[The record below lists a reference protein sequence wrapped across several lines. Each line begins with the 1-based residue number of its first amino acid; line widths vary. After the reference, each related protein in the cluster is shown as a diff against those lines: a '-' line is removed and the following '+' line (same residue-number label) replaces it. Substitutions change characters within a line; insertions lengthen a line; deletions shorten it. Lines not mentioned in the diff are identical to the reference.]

1 MSSLPGHEEA
11 AARVAELRAA
21 IDHHSYRYHVLDD
34 PEVSDAEYDT
44 LMRELAGLEE
54 GYPELVEPDSPTQRV
69 GATPS
74 GLFAPVQHPSPM
86 WSLDNAFSFEEL
98 VAWGKRVEKVLGGIA
113 DYWCELKV
121 DGAAVDLTY
130 EDGRLVRA
138 ATRGDGRVGEDIT
151 ANVKTIASVPLRLRG
166 NAPPHRLEVRGE
178 IYMPGAAFRELNESL
193 AEEGQ
198 RIFANPRNAA
208 AGSLR
213 QKDPKVTAGRNL
225 GLLVHGVGVWEGGRR
240 LARHS
245 EQMHE
250 LTALGFR
257 VMGETRLAE
266 DLESVYDFCRHW
278 EAHRHDVSFEADGVV
293 AKVDQLAQ
301 REELGYTS
309 KSPRWAI
316 AYKFPPEEKTT
327 RLLEIR
333 THVGRTGAVTP
344 FAFLEPVILS
354 GATVTQATLH
364 NEDEIRR
371 KDIRI
376 GDWVLV
382 RRAGEVIPEVV
393 SPVVSRRTGE
403 ERSFEMPTA
412 CPVCRT
418 PLVRPEGEKVW
429 RCPNEACPSRGVEAL
444 IHFAGRSAMD
454 IEGLGEKT
462 IEELWERELA
472 RDPGDLY
479 SVTRDQLLSLP
490 LFADKKADQVLASLA
505 SSRDRG
511 LTRVLVGLGI
521 RHVGPPT
528 ARDLTQAFGSIEAI
542 AGATEEELAAVDG
555 VGPIL
560 AASIR
565 SWFDNARNQAIVAK
579 LSAAGVRLVEERVE
593 VTGVLSGRSFVLTG
607 TLPTLTRDQATQRIV
622 EAGGSVV
629 SGVSKKTD
637 YVVAGESPG
646 SKLARAE
653 ALGVRILDEAGLEL
667 LLTEGPVAGDAPPD
681 AGAEGAAEPLEPPP
695 QG

>member
-1 MSSLPGHEEA
+1 VSDAAGTGPGFEAA
-11 AARVAELRAA
+11 AARVGALREQ
-21 IDHHSYRYHVLDD
+21 IDYHSYRYHVLDD
-34 PEVSDAEYDT
+34 PEVADAEYDA
-44 LMRELAGLEE
+44 LMRELAALEE
-54 GYPELVEPDSPTQRV
+54 RYPELVEPDSPTQRV
-69 GATPS
+69 GAPPS
-74 GLFAPVQHPSPM
+74 GLFAPVTHPSPM

-98 VAWGKRVEKVLGGIA
+98 VAWGKRVDRVLGAIA

-130 EDGRLVRA
+130 ADGHLVRA

-166 NAPPHRLEVRGE
+166 ANPPARLEVRGE
-178 IYMPGAAFRELNESL
+178 IYLPAAAFRELNEQL

-198 RIFANPRNAA
+198 RMFANPRNAA

-225 GLLVHGVGVWEGGRR
+225 GLLVHGVGVWEGGNRHE
-240 LARHS
+240 RHS
-245 EQMHE
+245 QQMHE
-250 LTALGFR
+250 LTERGFR
-257 VMGETRLAE
+257 VMAETRLAL

-278 EAHRHDVSFEADGVV
+278 EAHRHEVAFEADGVV

-301 REELGYTS
+301 REELGYTA

-327 RLLEIR
+327 RLKEIR

-344 FAFLEPVILS
+344 FAYLEPVILS

-364 NEDEIRR
+364 NPDEIHR

-393 SPVVSRRTGE
+393 APVVSRRTGDE
-403 ERSFEMPTA
+403 QVFEMPA
-412 CPVCRT
+412 ECPVCAT

-429 RCPNEACPSRGVEAL
+429 RCPNEDCPSRGMELL
-444 IHFAGRSAMD
+444 IHFAGRGAMD
-454 IEGLGEKT
+454 IEGLGERT
-462 IEELWERELA
+462 VQELWARGFA

-479 SVTRDQLLSLP
+479 SLTREQLLELP
-490 LFADKKADQVLASLA
+490 LFADKKADQVLSSLEASKE
-505 SSRDRG
+505 RG
-511 LTRVLVGLGI
+511 LARVLVGLGI

-528 ARDLTQAFGSIEAI
+528 ARDLVAAFGSIDAI
-542 AGATEEELAAVDG
+542 AAATEPELAAVEG
-555 VGPIL
+555 IGPVL
-560 AASIR
+560 ALSIR
-565 SWFDNARNQAIVAK
+565 SWFDAGRNQRIVAK
-579 LSAAGVRLVEERVE
+579 LKEAGVRLAEDRVA
-593 VTGVLSGRSFVLTG
+593 VTGPLSGLSFVLTG
-607 TLPTLTRDQATQRIV
+607 SLPSLTRDQATELITA
-622 EAGGSVV
+622 AGGSVV
-629 SGVSKKTD
+629 SSVSRKTA

-653 ALGVRILDEAGLEL
+653 ALGVPVIGEAGLRGL
-667 LLTEGPVAGDAPPD
+667 LAGGPADPVKPP
-681 AGAEGAAEPLEPPP
+681 G
-695 QG
+695 